1 MKVTHY
7 VSLTGAFGE
16 RDQTQE
22 HEEGVFLIPK
32 IMFNFNDD
40 VKQSDMGS
48 CHGGGGGVRGSGHL
62 PVSNPV
68 SPKHEAGMYCHQK
81 LLATPSYISRD
92 NCVSK
97 VVGVYTL

>member
-7 VSLTGAFGE
+7 VSLTVISHFACALGE

-48 CHGGGGGVRGSGHL
+48 CHGGGVRRSSGHL
-62 PVSNPV
+62 PG
-68 SPKHEAGMYCHQK
+68 ED
-81 LLATPSYISRD
+81 R
-92 NCVSK
+92 
-97 VVGVYTL
+97 